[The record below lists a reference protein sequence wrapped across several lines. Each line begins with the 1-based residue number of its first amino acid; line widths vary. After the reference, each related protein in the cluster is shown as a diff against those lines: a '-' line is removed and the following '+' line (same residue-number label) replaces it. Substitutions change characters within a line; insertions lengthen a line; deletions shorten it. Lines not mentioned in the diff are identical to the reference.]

1 MRILLV
7 HPGVPAYGGKEA
19 FRTFYPPLGLACVA
33 APLIAAGHEVRI
45 LDCAIEGLDTTA
57 VAQQARQWRPDLL
70 GLRCQFINY
79 PLGLATAQAVRA
91 AVPTVRTVFGG
102 PHMGL
107 VAEQAITD
115 HAVDAVV
122 HGEGE
127 QTLLEYVTALAEGLP
142 LGQVKGLIWR
152 DPAGGAVRN
161 AAREIKTGYLDY
173 RQPAFDLLPMHLFRT
188 LNFFSLEGHR
198 GCPMRCTFCSL
209 PAVQTHRVRYKKP
222 RALVDEME
230 RLLLDFGINRFELI
244 EVNFTIHKGWTRE
257 VCTDI
262 IERRLPLQWICRS
275 YPELVDQPTLE
286 IMRDAG
292 CYRIYYGIES
302 GSPQILSNYKKL
314 TTVER
319 AAEAIRMTKSAG
331 IQVYCDF
338 LVGGPGETAETVE
351 QTVRFIHKA
360 QPDYADISL
369 LVPFPGTPIYEHA
382 EDYGVRI
389 FDRRWYEDPDAV
401 AQFPYVRVMELDTMP
416 LKELEKLWVHAVT
429 SINCAVR

>member
-1 MRILLV
+1 
-7 HPGVPAYGGKEA
+7 
-19 FRTFYPPLGLACVA
+19 
-33 APLIAAGHEVRI
+33 

-173 RQPAFDLLPMHLFRT
+173 PPPAFDLLPMHLFRT
-188 LNFFSLEGHR
+188 LNFFSL
-198 GCPMRCTFCSL
+198 
-209 PAVQTHRVRYKKP
+209 
-222 RALVDEME
+222 
-230 RLLLDFGINRFELI
+230 
-244 EVNFTIHKGWTRE
+244 
-257 VCTDI
+257 
-262 IERRLPLQWICRS
+262 
-275 YPELVDQPTLE
+275 
-286 IMRDAG
+286 
-292 CYRIYYGIES
+292 
-302 GSPQILSNYKKL
+302 
-314 TTVER
+314 
-319 AAEAIRMTKSAG
+319 
-331 IQVYCDF
+331 
-338 LVGGPGETAETVE
+338 
-351 QTVRFIHKA
+351 
-360 QPDYADISL
+360 
-369 LVPFPGTPIYEHA
+369 
-382 EDYGVRI
+382 
-389 FDRRWYEDPDAV
+389 
-401 AQFPYVRVMELDTMP
+401 
-416 LKELEKLWVHAVT
+416 
-429 SINCAVR
+429 